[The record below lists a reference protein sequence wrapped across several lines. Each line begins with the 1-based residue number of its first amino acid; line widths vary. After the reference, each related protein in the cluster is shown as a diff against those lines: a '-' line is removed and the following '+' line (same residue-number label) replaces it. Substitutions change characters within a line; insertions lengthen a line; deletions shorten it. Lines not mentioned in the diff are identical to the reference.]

1 MAHKTRNSTN
11 DFSLVSLCTVHWC
24 LGAMSGA
31 LTQIVYWSSFLF
43 VYGKGLGWHYSS
55 LVPRPHPSA
64 RERGSGILSRFSWH
78 FRCLRNSKNHV
89 LAHVH
94 LYEPSEQPM
103 IHFNAA
109 RMSPTLKMNLL
120 QSPYPSR
127 LLKPGLHCVCRFS
140 GSTFSKTELAKDT
153 RSVTAPLQLQTAS
166 RKVF

>member
-89 LAHVH
+89 LAHMR
-94 LYEPSEQPM
+94 LYEPSEQTHDPLQCSP
-103 IHFNAA
+103 NVANTQNEPAA
-109 RMSPTLKMNLL
+109 ISVPLQTLKT
-120 QSPYPSR
+120 R
-127 LLKPGLHCVCRFS
+127 LTLCMSIFRQHFL
-140 GSTFSKTELAKDT
+140 
-153 RSVTAPLQLQTAS
+153 
-166 RKVF
+166 